1 MYQLKHDRK
10 LPTSE
15 GEDTLTTSHVQI
27 IRCAQFKGISQT
39 SQSVENRADYQKAYL

>member
-10 LPTSE
+10 QPTSE